1 MGSTAALL
9 GSFLIGNTAAVQA
22 HTSLDKACVCIE
34 INFEQKW
41 HFLIKFKQLKF
52 IHDNQGSSVIIS
64 EQVL

>member
-1 MGSTAALL
+1 MYLQLKSTQISNSYL
-9 GSFLIGNTAAVQA
+9 VY
-22 HTSLDKACVCIE
+22 CVCIE